1 MAVIILKLAV
11 LFNVSVSDGLDK
23 IKKEKTISEN
33 TKGYKL
39 KTYAS
44 KNCLPSITV
53 EVGSLSKV

>member
-33 TKGYKL
+33 TIKVINLKL
-39 KTYAS
+39 MLQRIVYHQ
-44 KNCLPSITV
+44 
-53 EVGSLSKV
+53 

>member
-1 MAVIILKLAV
+1 
-11 LFNVSVSDGLDK
+11 VSVSDGLEK